1 MSNFQLNPC
10 DACIKAY
17 GIDDINNINQCCSDT
32 YAAFAGVSSINNVRN
47 LESFKN
53 CEECLQKSI
62 KALGRTKC
70 DFRLT
75 SSPVWTQSPHYFPN
89 LFQEINNV
97 EKAKNECL
105 KMCNK
110 SAYPNECKKN
120 CTIDSM
126 AVIQN
131 TKENFLTNSVHLS
144 PNINK
149 PYTNNTNTNKP
160 YTNNTNTNKPLL
172 NNSNS
177 ITNKPYINNSNSN
190 TNKPLLNNSNN
201 NSDNKY
207 YNISQTQQPTNSISP
222 TTKKDDNKY
231 NVEFF
236 LSFILGSIM
245 FSIIIVL
252 FLKIMIK
259 K

>member
-53 CEECLQKSI
+53 CEECIQKSI

-75 SSPVWTQSPHYFPN
+75 SYPVWTQAPHYFPN
-89 LFQEINNV
+89 LFQETNDV
-97 EKAKNECL
+97 EQAKNKCL
-105 KMCNK
+105 QMCNK

-131 TKENFLTNSVHLS
+131 TKENFL
-144 PNINK
+144 
-149 PYTNNTNTNKP
+149 NNTTTST
-160 YTNNTNTNKPLL
+160 Y
-172 NNSNS
+172 
-177 ITNKPYINNSNSN
+177 KPYINNTTASTYKPYINNTTASTYKPYIN
-190 TNKPLLNNSNN
+190 NTTVTNKE
-201 NSDNKY
+201 
-207 YNISQTQQPTNSISP
+207 YNISEAQQPTQSIPP
-222 TTKKDDNKY
+222 TDNTKY
-231 NVEFF
+231 NAEFY
-236 LSFILGSIM
+236 LSFILGSII

-252 FLKIMIK
+252 FLKIMMK

>member
-53 CEECLQKSI
+53 CEECIQKSI

-75 SSPVWTQSPHYFPN
+75 SYPVWTQAPHYFPN
-89 LFQEINNV
+89 LFQETNNV
-97 EKAKNECL
+97 EQAKNKCL
-105 KMCNK
+105 QMCNK

-126 AVIQN
+126 AVVQN
-131 TKENFLTNSVHLS
+131 TKENFLNNTLS
-144 PNINK
+144 SYKPVTSNPIINK
-149 PYTNNTNTNKP
+149 PVTSNPIINKP
-160 YTNNTNTNKPLL
+160 VINKPVT
-172 NNSNS
+172 SNPV
-177 ITNKPYINNSNSN
+177 INK
-190 TNKPLLNNSNN
+190 K
-201 NSDNKY
+201 
-207 YNISQTQQPTNSISP
+207 YNIENQQPTQSIPP
-222 TTKKDDNKY
+222 TDNTKY
-231 NVEFF
+231 NTEFY
-236 LSFILGSIM
+236 LSFILGSIL

-252 FLKIMIK
+252 FLKIMLRK
-259 K
+259 

>member
-53 CEECLQKSI
+53 CEECIQKSI

-75 SSPVWTQSPHYFPN
+75 SYPVWTQAPHYFPN
-89 LFQEINNV
+89 LFQETNNV
-97 EKAKNECL
+97 EQAKNQCL
-105 KMCNK
+105 QMCNK

-126 AVIQN
+126 AVVQN
-131 TKENFLTNSVHLS
+131 TKENFLNNTVSSYKPVTSN
-144 PNINK
+144 PIINK
-149 PYTNNTNTNKP
+149 PITNNPIINKP
-160 YTNNTNTNKPLL
+160 VTSNTIINKPITNNPIINKPIT
-172 NNSNS
+172 SNP
-177 ITNKPYINNSNSN
+177 IINKPVTSNPVIN
-190 TNKPLLNNSNN
+190 K
-201 NSDNKY
+201 K
-207 YNISQTQQPTNSISP
+207 YNIENQQPTQSIPP
-222 TTKKDDNKY
+222 TDNTKY
-231 NVEFF
+231 NTEFY
-236 LSFILGSIM
+236 LSFILGSIL

-252 FLKIMIK
+252 FLKIMLRK
-259 K
+259 